1 MAPSI
6 FILLH
11 RDAAG
16 ATTILS
22 VHLELS
28 DANAQCLIHAKE
40 AKVDPAATATVNQ
53 PLRWEAPDGESAWVE
68 KHAVQPRKN
77 LRPQAE
83 GGLQRKQSRL
93 YDSDEDD
100 AIEVNDGESHYD

>member
-22 VHLELS
+22 VHLELA

-77 LRPQAE
+77 LRPQA
-83 GGLQRKQSRL
+83 GLQRKQSRL

-100 AIEVNDGESHYD
+100 AIEVQDGEGHYD